1 MSILR
6 SCLAMTAIIGTL
18 ILTGCYNL
26 PRETGPT
33 PFEFQ
38 RPSPSEQIL
47 GDLRWGLAIS
57 GGGTRSATFSMGV
70 LKALYDRHVLDS
82 VQIISSVSGGGY
94 AGYWLYTQ
102 ELSGPAGKRFGERA
116 LSSERFPTAMC
127 EVIAHNNFYSN
138 WEIAKTALN
147 PRETLVEG
155 YDFAIRRTFGRAVLD
170 SLKVRENPRE
180 YVEPNVIA
188 IHHLADHVR
197 SGRVP
202 YWVTNTTL
210 VKPRSDSGWASGLYE
225 ITPFFRGN
233 ERFGYEPWSGQS
245 VPLRKAVAMSGA
257 ATRSLLHQRIPN
269 VHPGVP
275 GTEISLADGGDSEN
289 LGAVALIRR
298 RVKNIIVID
307 AEQDHG
313 YGFNAYRNL
322 KTRLESWGYALSVP
336 GIDRVGG
343 GGRDSATYRGLVKSL
358 KPGDSYT
365 ADVYYV
371 KMSRPR
377 SIDPVLA
384 NVARADSGENTYT
397 AVRDS
402 LDAHRLENGDWNC
415 GVLRRQNIPLA
426 PWFTYAVREYS
437 GFRPETRRP
446 VLFPELGTEFPQ
458 HTTFDQSFYYDQ
470 SLAYIGLGYFEGLEA
485 ADRIAHA
492 TGNVVAPK

>member
-1 MSILR
+1 
-6 SCLAMTAIIGTL
+6 
-18 ILTGCYNL
+18 
-26 PRETGPT
+26 
-33 PFEFQ
+33 
-38 RPSPSEQIL
+38 
-47 GDLRWGLAIS
+47 
-57 GGGTRSATFSMGV
+57 
-70 LKALYDRHVLDS
+70 
-82 VQIISSVSGGGY
+82 
-94 AGYWLYTQ
+94 
-102 ELSGPAGKRFGERA
+102 
-116 LSSERFPTAMC
+116 
-127 EVIAHNNFYSN
+127 
-138 WEIAKTALN
+138 
-147 PRETLVEG
+147 
-155 YDFAIRRTFGRAVLD
+155 
-170 SLKVRENPRE
+170 
-180 YVEPNVIA
+180 
-188 IHHLADHVR
+188 
-197 SGRVP
+197 
-202 YWVTNTTL
+202 
-210 VKPRSDSGWASGLYE
+210 
-225 ITPFFRGN
+225 
-233 ERFGYEPWSGQS
+233 
-245 VPLRKAVAMSGA
+245 
-257 ATRSLLHQRIPN
+257 
-269 VHPGVP
+269 
-275 GTEISLADGGDSEN
+275 
-289 LGAVALIRR
+289 VALIRR